1 MISAIV
7 WWITEERYVPQ
18 EPIPTVTNAACRISV
33 KGLECDGSAGWRSIM
48 VKKALPEE
56 WKEFRVIGYEK
67 KWNLIN

>member
-1 MISAIV
+1 MLSYRP
-7 WWITEERYVPQ
+7 EQ
-18 EPIPTVTNAACRISV
+18 
-33 KGLECDGSAGWRSIM
+33 DGSAGWRSIM